1 MSEEDNSSNLTEQ
14 AYKMLADDFQEQFS
28 NKERELEKCKEKLLK
43 TSKGVVVAYSIL
55 RILDNYIENMEI
67 DKEDDILMWIK
78 STIEIGREELSR
90 EFEETIIDF

>member
-14 AYKMLADDFQEQFS
+14 AYKMLADDFQEQFN

-43 TSKGVVVAYSIL
+43 TSKGLVVAYSIL
-55 RILDNYIENMEI
+55 RILDNYIENIEI
-67 DKEDDILMWIK
+67 DKEDDIFNWIK

-90 EFEETIIDF
+90 EVEELIE